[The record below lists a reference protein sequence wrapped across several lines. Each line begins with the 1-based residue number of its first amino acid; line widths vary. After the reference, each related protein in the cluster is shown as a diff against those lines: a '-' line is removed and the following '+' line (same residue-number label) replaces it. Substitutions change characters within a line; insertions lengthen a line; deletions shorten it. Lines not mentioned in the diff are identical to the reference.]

1 MASKDNRGSNF
12 SNPLRG
18 AVSSR
23 RDTPKSV
30 KQSDRPFC
38 KEEGRV
44 TSSKRATNRSKSE
57 DMRLSSVRVGDI
69 NRSSRAQR
77 EKKPPT
83 RYLKIAGTVVAA
95 VCVLVFGGFIVSN
108 SSFFLIKGIEV
119 EGVEHLTTED
129 MQNLVEVPKG
139 STLFNVNTAGVE
151 KSILRDA
158 WVEDVSVSRKLPDT
172 LKIKVIERK
181 IQAVV
186 EVPSEDG
193 SVVQDWF
200 IAADGTWLM
209 PIPAQDS
216 EAGQRTSLKVYEDV
230 ESALRITNVSHS
242 TAPEIGKTC
251 SDGNVNNALAVVSG
265 MTTEL
270 ADRVVSVKAEDPEA
284 ITVTIEDGP
293 DIVFGTADNLRD
305 KERVCREI
313 MEKHSEGVA
322 YINVRTVDRPT
333 WRSV

>member
-12 SNPLRG
+12 SNSLRG
-18 AVSSR
+18 AISSR
-23 RDTPKSV
+23 RDTSRLTRRAG
-30 KQSDRPFC
+30 RPSC
-38 KEEGRV
+38 EGERQ
-44 TSSKRATNRSKSE
+44 TIPSERAENRENSE
-57 DMRLSSVRVGDI
+57 NVRLSSVRVGDI
-69 NRSSRAQR
+69 NQSSRVQR
-77 EKKPPT
+77 EKKSLA
-83 RYLKIAGTVVAA
+83 RYFKIAGVVVAV
-95 VCVLVFGGFIVSN
+95 VCVLVFGGFVVSN
-108 SSFFLIKGIEV
+108 SSLFTVKGIEA

-129 MQNLVEVPKG
+129 MQYLVEVPKG
-139 STLFNVNTAGVE
+139 STLFNVDTTGIE
-151 KSILRDA
+151 KSILRDS
-158 WVEDVSVSRKLPDT
+158 WVEDVSVSRKLPNT
-172 LKIKVIERK
+172 LKIKVTERK

-186 EVPSEDG
+186 EVSSEDG

-200 IAADGTWLM
+200 IASDGTWLM
-209 PIPAQDS
+209 PIPVQDS
-216 EAGQRTSLKVYEDV
+216 EAGQRTSLKVYEDAA
-230 ESALRITNVSHS
+230 SALRITDVPHS
-242 TAPEIGKTC
+242 VHPEIGNTC

-270 ADRVVSVKAEDPEA
+270 ANRVVSVKAEDPEV

-305 KERVCREI
+305 KERVCLEI